1 MSQVTSEGLIA
12 GFERRRLPGHGV
24 EIDALVGGSGP
35 PLLLLHG
42 APQTRVCWS
51 LVAPALAERFTLVMP
66 DLRGYGRSD
75 KPRGGGDPG
84 RYAKRTMALDQL
96 ATMGALGF
104 ESFGVAGHDRGG
116 RVAYRLALDHP
127 ARVQRLAV
135 LDIVPTVDA
144 MDAFDRHSGL
154 KLWHWAFQ
162 ALDEPIPERF
172 IGHDPDFYTETMLRA
187 HAAPGFVFEPALL
200 ADYLACM
207 RDPAAIH
214 AMCEDYRAAWTYDRA
229 LDEASKG
236 RQTLAMPVLA
246 LWGEQTAASRSPLA
260 KWEAWASDLRGE
272 AFRCGHFLPEEASAD
287 TARAL
292 AGFFG

>member
-1 MSQVTSEGLIA
+1 VEIRLNPGLID
-12 GFERRRLPGHGV
+12 GFAQRRLPGHGV

-51 LVAPALAERFTLVMP
+51 KVASALAERFTLVIP

-75 KPRGGGDPG
+75 KPRGGGDHG
-84 RYAKRTMALDQL
+84 TYSKRMLGLDQI
-96 ATMGALGF
+96 ATMDALGF
-104 ESFGVAGHDRGG
+104 KTFGVAGHDRGG

-127 ARVQRLAV
+127 ARVGRLAV

-144 MDAFDRHSGL
+144 MEAFDRHTGL

-162 ALDEPIPERF
+162 ALDEPIPERL
-172 IGHDPDFYTETMLRA
+172 IGNDADFYTTTMLRA
-187 HAAPGFVFEPALL
+187 HAAPGFTFEASHL
-200 ADYLACM
+200 ADYLDCM

-214 AMCEDYRAAWTYDRA
+214 AMCEDYRAAWTCDRA
-229 LDEASKG
+229 LDEAEKG
-236 RQTLAMPVLA
+236 VRKLGMPVLA
-246 LWGEQTAASRSPLA
+246 LWGAQTAASRSPLA
-260 KWEAWASDLRGE
+260 KWEGWATDLRGE
-272 AFRCGHFLPEEASAD
+272 AFRCGHFLAEEAPVE

-292 AGFFG
+292 SNFFG